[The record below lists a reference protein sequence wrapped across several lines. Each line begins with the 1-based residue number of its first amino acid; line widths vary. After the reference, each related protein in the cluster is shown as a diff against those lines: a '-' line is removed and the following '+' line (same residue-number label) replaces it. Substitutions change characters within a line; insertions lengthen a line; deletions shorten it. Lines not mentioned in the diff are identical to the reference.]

1 MAVGALPQT
10 CGSSGLPAP
19 VAWILPGQAGYIGPD
34 LGVDLHAASVGV
46 LTVGLDAPFV
56 VETAHH
62 GAIRTRSVYAPARAQ
77 HRVIAPEGRIL
88 LLFNDSGAC
97 AYDGEPRTSADAM
110 QRQIGPY
117 GLDHRQERALIA
129 ACRNGADP
137 GLVQRLAAPGPNSAA
152 DRRIRRVVDEIRDDP
167 SRILRAE
174 QSAQGV
180 GMSTAYFLRQFA
192 RHTGTTFRRYQQW
205 NRLLEAARGIAA
217 GHSLTRSAADA
228 GFASPSHLSDTFH
241 ETFGTTATA
250 VLDSRVR
257 FELDA

>member
-10 CGSSGLPAP
+10 CGDSGGPVP
-19 VAWILPGQAGYIGPD
+19 VAWIRPGQAGYIGPD

-56 VETAHH
+56 VETPQH
-62 GAIRTRSVYAPARAQ
+62 GAVRARSFYAPARVR

-88 LLFNDSGAC
+88 LLFTHSVL
-97 AYDGEPRTSADAM
+97 R
-110 QRQIGPY
+110 R
-117 GLDHRQERALIA
+117 LDHRLERDVIA

-137 GLVQRLAAPGPNSAA
+137 GLLQHLAASPPSTA

-180 GMSTAYFLRQFA
+180 GMSTTYFLRMFA
-192 RHTGTTFRRYQQW
+192 QHTGTTFRRYQQW
-205 NRLLEAARGIAA
+205 NRLLEATRGIAA
-217 GHSLTRSAADA
+217 GHTLTRCAADA

-241 ETFGTTATA
+241 ETLGTTATT
-250 VLDSRVR
+250 VLGSRVR

>member
-10 CGSSGLPAP
+10 CGEP
-19 VAWILPGQAGYIGPD
+19 VAWIRPGQAGYIGPD

-56 VETAHH
+56 VETPQH
-62 GAIRTRSVYAPARAQ
+62 GAVRARSFYAPARVQ

-88 LLFNDSGAC
+88 LLFTHSFVG
-97 AYDGEPRTSADAM
+97 R
-110 QRQIGPY
+110 
-117 GLDHRQERALIA
+117 LDHRRERAVIA

-137 GLVQRLAAPGPNSAA
+137 GVFQELAVASPQSIA

-180 GMSTAYFLRQFA
+180 GMSTAYFLRLFA
-192 RHTGTTFRRYQQW
+192 QHTGTTFRRYQLW
-205 NRLLEAARGIAA
+205 NRLLEATRGIAA
-217 GHSLTRSAADA
+217 GHSLTRCAADA

-241 ETFGTTATA
+241 ETLGTSATT
-250 VLDSRVR
+250 VLGSRVR